1 MNNMLVSGKN
11 SRKRTTS
18 QHVQTGTMKYEI
30 GHVKTGSGTVNKER
44 WNHENA
50 AAAVTM

>member
-11 SRKRTTS
+11 SRKGTTS

-30 GHVKTGSGTVNKER
+30 WDWTCKNWLRNGKQREM
-44 WNHENA
+44 EP
-50 AAAVTM
+50 